1 MRKLF
6 ILVGKYAQEFYLKGK
21 LKDNLTDTVKAY
33 KEYLPK
39 FFPIVHPSPLNIG
52 WLKKNLWFEEEVV
65 PTLKDMVTKIMKR

>member
-1 MRKLF
+1 M
-6 ILVGKYAQEFYLKGK
+6 GKYAQEFYLKGK
-21 LKDNLTDTVKAY
+21 IKDNLTNTVKAY

-65 PTLKDMVTKIMKR
+65 PTLKDMVTKIMKN